1 MCVLLDCSRFF
12 FPSAPHRVTGGGMT
26 RCLLYICV
34 SENIQISGE
43 VYTTYSYLCRQEI
56 LYYMCTVCVLYHIC
70 LLFLLLVVLMMVKIS
85 CKISVPDLYLLI
97 FSCLVAVID
106 QDYTKN
112 CLTKNH
118 WLTSDRKS

>member
-1 MCVLLDCSRFF
+1 
-12 FPSAPHRVTGGGMT
+12 MT

-43 VYTTYSYLCRQEI
+43 VYSKEVYTTYSYLGRQEI
-56 LYYMCTVCVLYHIC
+56 LYYMCTVYVLYVC
-70 LLFLLLVVLMMVKIS
+70 LLSLLHVLMMVKIS
-85 CKISVPDLYLLI
+85 CKISIPDLYLLI